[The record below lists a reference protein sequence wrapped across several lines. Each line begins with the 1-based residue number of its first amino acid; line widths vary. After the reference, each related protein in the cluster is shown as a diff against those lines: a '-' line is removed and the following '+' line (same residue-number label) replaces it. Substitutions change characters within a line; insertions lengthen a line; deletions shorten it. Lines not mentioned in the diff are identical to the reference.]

1 MFKNASCL
9 GQPTVWWFPERNG
22 KSSIEIREVFA
33 NTKKAV
39 TICCSCPC
47 LDDCIAYSLN
57 NYEVGIWG
65 GMGEKLRKRARYMHR
80 SGASI
85 PVIRKKLLGSK
96 VA

>member
-57 NYEVGIWG
+57 NYDTCTDLVHQYQLSV
-65 GMGEKLRKRARYMHR
+65 KNY
-80 SGASI
+80 
-85 PVIRKKLLGSK
+85 
-96 VA
+96 